1 MQRRVP
7 VPHALLL
14 VQCYLGYPAPPSSKE
29 FVLHQSS
36 GSKRKAGGGT
46 DGHAV
51 GKAAQ
56 EGGKEEV
63 LGSLSP

>member
-1 MQRRVP
+1 M
-7 VPHALLL
+7 
-14 VQCYLGYPAPPSSKE
+14 S
-29 FVLHQSS
+29 HQSC

-46 DGHAV
+46 HGHAV

>member
-1 MQRRVP
+1 M
-7 VPHALLL
+7 
-14 VQCYLGYPAPPSSKE
+14 
-29 FVLHQSS
+29 LHQSS